1 MTELKKIAVLHGDF
15 TTKFGLPRQSGLD
28 ENIISYIVFEEE
40 YRDANALR
48 GIDEYSHLW
57 LIWGFSEVKYEK
69 WSPMVKPPRLGGNK
83 RMGVFA
89 TRSPN
94 RPNPIGLSSVKL
106 LGIEKSAEYGNMLKV
121 LGADLMDGTPIY
133 DIKPYLSF
141 TDAHPESRNGFA
153 GEKLSYSLKVVFPEE
168 LMKKFP
174 TKKRKALIS
183 ELSKDPRP
191 AYIDD
196 EQRKFGVEF
205 AGFAVRFRVKDGIL
219 TVVEI
224 VEL

>member
-1 MTELKKIAVLHGDF
+1 
-15 TTKFGLPRQSGLD
+15 
-28 ENIISYIVFEEE
+28 
-40 YRDANALR
+40 
-48 GIDEYSHLW
+48 
-57 LIWGFSEVKYEK
+57 
-69 WSPMVKPPRLGGNK
+69 
-83 RMGVFA
+83 MGVFA

-174 TKKRKALIS
+174 TEKRKALIS
-183 ELSKDPRP
+183 ALSQDPRP

-196 EQRKFGVEF
+196 EQRKFGFEF
-205 AGFAVRFRVKDGIL
+205 AGFDIRFKVKDGIL